1 MTRKKI
7 GLLLAFL
14 LLALVAS
21 WGAYT
26 VYERSQRITSSNE
39 LQVMVAVDSRQLHSE
54 NAKNILAGYQSV
66 LEEEGVASQQ
76 VDIYELVKLDAA
88 AVAKNTP
95 AILFPDRAA
104 LYLPDETVSWL
115 HAYLEHGGTA
125 AVVYDVG
132 TQNKKDKYLD
142 ESVLTSLLG
151 FNYCTFKEDRENAFH
166 VGKFKFASSDTRDFW
181 DIPEG
186 KTDDEMRLSGYSFG
200 ALDLPVRSINDIRDL
215 SGEDIYAQVVAP
227 DGTEMPGL
235 IHKSIGSGHL
245 FYVNLPLGAL
255 KIDSDDLMLRSFLRT
270 ILFKFAQMP
279 HVMNVA
285 QGQGG
290 IILNWHVDSAEELD
304 VLPEL
309 FEEGFLHEN
318 IPMSFHVTAG
328 DYLNEPGDG
337 EGFNAEGARGH
348 AILEKLKDYGR
359 VGSHGGWAHN
369 WFAKNLFDGN
379 FSEDEMRHYIK
390 INNDA
395 VEAVT
400 GIPVTEYAAPDGV
413 YPQPVSTKELED
425 MGIIAYY
432 YTGDSGSFMNRTFY
446 NGKMVSE
453 QTIAVPIMPF
463 GDYASL
469 EEMHHLGNLSPEQVM
484 DWMQSL
490 VSYSNENRTIRMFYS
505 HPYDLQ
511 EYPGMVI
518 DFLDWLDEAQEDG
531 EIRVLTM
538 TDAVSFFKRFLK
550 TEYSFHRTAAGMHV
564 QLKNPEGLKD
574 ITVAVPKKG
583 LGEFTQEGL
592 DIDDDDDQY
601 YYITVTNN
609 DENEMAF
616 DIPAV

>member
-1 MTRKKI
+1 MTKRNI
-7 GLLLAFL
+7 CLVLVFL
-14 LLALVAS
+14 LLAVGTS
-21 WGAYT
+21 WFAYG
-26 VYERSQRITSSNE
+26 VYERAQRLTSSNE
-39 LQVMVAVDSRQLHSE
+39 LKVILAVDSRQLRAE
-54 NAKNILAGYQSV
+54 DAKNVVAGYKSV

-95 AILFPDRAA
+95 AILIPDRAA

-115 HAYLEHGGTA
+115 HTYLEHGGTA
-125 AVVYDVG
+125 AVVYDAG

-142 ESVLTSLLG
+142 ESVLTPLLG
-151 FNYCTFKEDRENAFH
+151 FNYSTFKEDREEAFH
-166 VGKFKFASSDTRDFW
+166 VGKFKFASADVRDFW
-181 DIPEG
+181 GIPEG
-186 KTDDEMRLSGYSFG
+186 KTDDQMRLSGYSFG
-200 ALDLPVRSINDIRDL
+200 ALDLPVRSINDVRDL
-215 SGEDIYAQVVAP
+215 SSEDVYAQVVTP
-227 DGTEMPGL
+227 EGREMPGL

-285 QGQGG
+285 QGKGG
-290 IILNWHVDSAEELD
+290 FILNWHVDSSVELD

-309 FEEGFLHEN
+309 FEGGFLHEN
-318 IPMSFHVTAG
+318 IPMSFDVTAG
-328 DYLNEPGDG
+328 DYLDEPGDG
-337 EGFNAEGARGH
+337 AGFNAAGERGR
-348 AILEKLKDYGR
+348 AILETLKDYGR

-369 WFAKNLFDGN
+369 WFAKNLFEGK
-379 FSEDEMRHYIK
+379 FSEEEMRHYIQ

-395 VEAVT
+395 VSSVT
-400 GIPVTEYAAPDGV
+400 GIPVTEYAAPVGV
-413 YPQPVSTKELED
+413 YPQPSSTKVLED

-446 NGKMVSE
+446 NGKMVSDK
-453 QTIAVPIMPF
+453 TIAVPIMPF

-469 EEMHHLGNLSPEQVM
+469 EEMHHLGNIPEEQVM
-484 DWMQSL
+484 DWMQSM
-490 VSYSNENRTIRMFYS
+490 VNYSHDNRTIRMFYS
-505 HPYDLQ
+505 HPYDLE

-518 DFLDWLDEAQEDG
+518 DFLDWLEGVQEAGDIQ
-531 EIRVLTM
+531 VVTM
-538 TDAVSFFKRFLK
+538 SDAVIFFKRFLK

-564 QLKNPEGLKD
+564 ELKNPDGLKD

-583 LGEFTQEGL
+583 LGNFTQEGF

-601 YYITVTNN
+601 YYITVTA
-609 DENEMAF
+609 DDKNEIAF
-616 DIPAV
+616 DIPAA